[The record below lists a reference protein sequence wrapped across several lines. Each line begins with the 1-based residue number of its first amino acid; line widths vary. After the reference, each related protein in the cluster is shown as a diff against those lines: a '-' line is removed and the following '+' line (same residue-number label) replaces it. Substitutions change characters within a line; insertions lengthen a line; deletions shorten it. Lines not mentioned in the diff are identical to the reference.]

1 MSMTSAEGTIATQV
15 GTGHDPGSCGAREV
29 LDRVGDKWSLYVIKV
44 LGGGTKRFSDLR
56 REVDPIT
63 PRMLTVT
70 LRTLERDGLI
80 SRKVY
85 PVVPP
90 RVEYTLTQMGETLV
104 EAVAPLIV
112 WANTHLA
119 EIEEARVA
127 YDLKLDAVEDAASN
141 Q

>member
-1 MSMTSAEGTIATQV
+1 MNV
-15 GTGHDPGSCGAREV
+15 GRT
-29 LDRVGDKWSLYVIKV
+29 YVIAMLIAGGLAGLAGCSQI

-56 REVDPIT
+56 REVEPIT

-80 SRKVY
+80 SRKIY

-104 EAVAPLIV
+104 EAVAPLIG
-112 WANTHLA
+112 WANSHLA
-119 EIEEARVA
+119 EIERARVA
-127 YDLKLDAVEDAASN
+127 YDSKIGAGEDPG
-141 Q
+141 

>member
-1 MSMTSAEGTIATQV
+1 MTSAQGTIATQEEN
-15 GTGHDPGSCGAREV
+15 GHDPGSCGAREV

-56 REVDPIT
+56 REVEAIT

-70 LRTLERDGLI
+70 LRTLERDGLV

-85 PVVPP
+85 AVVPP

-104 EAVAPLIV
+104 EAVAPLIG
-112 WANTHLA
+112 WAITHLT
-119 EIEEARVA
+119 EIEKARVA
-127 YDLKLDAVEDAASN
+127 YDRKLGADEDPGSS

>member
-1 MSMTSAEGTIATQV
+1 MSLTSSEGTIAT
-15 GTGHDPGSCGAREV
+15 TAEIGHDAGSCGAREV
-29 LDRVGDKWSLYVIKV
+29 LDRVGDKWSLYVIKI

-56 REVDPIT
+56 REVEPIT

-80 SRKVY
+80 SRKIY

-104 EAVAPLIV
+104 EAVAPLIG
-112 WANTHLA
+112 WANSHLA
-119 EIEEARVA
+119 EIERARVA
-127 YDLKLDAVEDAASN
+127 YDSKIGAGEDPG
-141 Q
+141 